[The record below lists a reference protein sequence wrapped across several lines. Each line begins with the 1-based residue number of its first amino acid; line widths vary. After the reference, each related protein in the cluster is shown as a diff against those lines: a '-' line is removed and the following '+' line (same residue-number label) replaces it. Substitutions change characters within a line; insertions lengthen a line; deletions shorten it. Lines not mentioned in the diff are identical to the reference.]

1 MPELEDLLSK
11 SYRIFLFD
19 TLEHYEHVIEKLT
32 DYLKIDPHNGT
43 AYNNRGLAFSEI
55 GKGKEALLD
64 FAKAMEFSPNDPMPY
79 INRGDLYERAKP
91 TGRFLEAIED
101 YSRAIA
107 IDGKDATIHRCRAY
121 ACLEVNRLHDAI
133 DSSSEAI
140 RLDPDFAQ
148 TYIDRSEVYRR
159 LGDDKRAEQDSD
171 IAR

>member
-32 DYLKIDPHNGT
+32 EYLKIDPHNGT
-43 AYNNRGLAFSEI
+43 AYNNRGLAFFEI
-55 GKGKEALLD
+55 GK
-64 FAKAMEFSPNDPMPY
+64 
-79 INRGDLYERAKP
+79 
-91 TGRFLEAIED
+91 
-101 YSRAIA
+101 
-107 IDGKDATIHRCRAY
+107 GKDATIHRCRAY

-133 DSSSEAI
+133 DSFSEAI

-171 IAR
+171 VARRLIGQVRSSPNET